1 MKVGEIKT
9 RVRAAIDELEANN
22 SKFIDEATDSKVL
35 DRIIVNSI
43 YPSLFYVLTYA
54 PNSMLN
60 DSIVKKYDTVG
71 KISIDASS
79 KVATVTLPKNFLRLI
94 SARMKS
100 WKYAPTPVSE
110 DSIEALM
117 QNDEYAHGTTD
128 RPVTV
133 MIHDDGELKLQM
145 NRAKDANDEAII
157 HLIEKPDV
165 KEEELQDEDDN
176 IEIPIKAEAAFIYH
190 IAALST
196 TSRRDAISTT
206 LMQISQNYL
215 GISQQQSTYSE

>member
-71 KISIDASS
+71 KISIDANS
-79 KVATVTLPKNFLRLI
+79 VATITLPKNFLRLI

-100 WKYAPTPVSE
+100 WKYAPTPVAE

-117 QNDEYAHGTTD
+117 QNDKYAHGTTD

-165 KEEELQDEDDN
+165 KEEELQDEDYN

-206 LMQISQNYL
+206 LMKISQNYL

>member
-71 KISIDASS
+71 KISIDADF
-79 KVATVTLPKNFLRLI
+79 VATITLPKNFLRLI

-100 WKYAPTPVSE
+100 WKYAPTPVAE

-145 NRAKDANDEAII
+145 NRAKAANDEAII

-165 KEEELQDEDDN
+165 KEEELQDEDYDIN
-176 IEIPIKAEAAFIYH
+176 IPIKAEAAFIYH

>member
-71 KISIDASS
+71 KISIDADF
-79 KVATVTLPKNFLRLI
+79 VATITLPKNFLRLI

-100 WKYAPTPVSE
+100 WKYAPTPVAE

-117 QNDEYAHGTTD
+117 QNDAYAHGTTD

-145 NRAKDANDEAII
+145 NRAKAANDEAII

-165 KEEELQDEDDN
+165 KEEELQDEDYDIN
-176 IEIPIKAEAAFIYH
+176 IPIKAEAAFIYH

-196 TSRRDAISTT
+196 TSRRDALSTT

>member
-71 KISIDASS
+71 KISIDADF
-79 KVATVTLPKNFLRLI
+79 VATITLPKNFLRLI

-100 WKYAPTPVSE
+100 WKYAPTPVAE

-117 QNDEYAHGTTD
+117 QNDTYAHGTTD

-145 NRAKDANDEAII
+145 NRAKAANDEAII

-165 KEEELQDEDDN
+165 KEEELQDEDYDIN
-176 IEIPIKAEAAFIYH
+176 IPIKAEAAFIYH